1 MQDFIPFQTGSAY
14 YLNHDTAFWWRDQ
27 PFSKCGSD
35 FYCQY
40 INTFINLIVCECH
53 DNAFLLCSFKIK
65 ATLATR
71 CFIYSCKIY
80 KNSCHCHHNIDTQD
94 SFIICCTVTASL
106 IHQSC
111 EIHQF
116 CVTWQSQPCC
126 FCSVLPIMFCTCLSP
141 FVLYFTLY
149 LHQVFF
155 LSSCPVQLFTPP
167 YSVLCIL
174 FQPYFIL
181 SITGFFLLSPL
192 FSSRRVAW
200 FCPCMLRFWTF

>member
-1 MQDFIPFQTGSAY
+1 M
-14 YLNHDTAFWWRDQ
+14 
-27 PFSKCGSD
+27 
-35 FYCQY
+35 
-40 INTFINLIVCECH
+40 CERH

-141 FVLYFTLY
+141 FVLYFTLS

-155 LSSCPVQLFTPP
+155 LSSCRLFFSPRVLSSCLLPP
-167 YSVLCIL
+167 TVFYAFYFSPILFYPSQASFYSVPCFHHVELPGFAHVCYD
-174 FQPYFIL
+174 FGL
-181 SITGFFLLSPL
+181 SNLSDYTVYWALLYKN
-192 FSSRRVAW
+192 
-200 FCPCMLRFWTF
+200 